1 MTSTIRTQRRYD
13 HRLRE
18 MVCNSKNIEAAVGCG
33 VPRSTARGWLA
44 PTAVPVVTLP
54 ANNHENLRLQQQV
67 LDLRRRLDRL
77 VSLLRL
83 MTLLL
88 QVAGFSLARVRL
100 PEGTAKTRLL
110 RAVLCVMT
118 FWTFVREFSPF

>member
-1 MTSTIRTQRRYD
+1 MSSTTRTQRRYD

-18 MVCNSKNIEAAVGCG
+18 MVCNSKNIDAAVGCG

-44 PTAVPVVTLP
+44 PRAAPVVTLP
-54 ANNHENLRLQQQV
+54 ADDDDDIHLQQQV

-88 QVAGFSLARVRL
+88 QVTGFSLARARL
-100 PEGTAKTRLL
+100 PEGTA
-110 RAVLCVMT
+110 A
-118 FWTFVREFSPF
+118 EGH